1 MSGIFND
8 GKSELTNREREKKK
22 LEETKS
28 IKKKYI
34 TLIGGDNR
42 VVRRE

>member
-8 GKSELTNREREKKK
+8 GKSELTNREREKK